1 MLEGTKKTIYLSTCT
16 FKRLTYNPHRH
27 HEQSFT
33 SNRNRSLSMF
43 LLKEMITRVR
53 SFCIFGVKGKWR
65 KSKILTHCLL
75 QKHRWHPCMPQQC
88 VCYACKKQYTVFY
101 RWIQN
106 LLLKMEKNVYLAPT
120 NSSHGGSLLQR
131 WTVSKGP
138 KLSVKYSTLS
148 EQLWSKSTLGATLD
162 LQDMAPG
169 NHDIQFTSSKVL
181 SSRKKINLFVN
192 CRTVWAVLG
201 SSEPCCPKDYYDC
214 LQSYLQYD

>member
-1 MLEGTKKTIYLSTCT
+1 MA
-16 FKRLTYNPHRH
+16 
-27 HEQSFT
+27 
-33 SNRNRSLSMF
+33 SLYA
-43 LLKEMITRVR
+43 TTV
-53 SFCIFGVKGKWR
+53 
-65 KSKILTHCLL
+65 CLL
-75 QKHRWHPCMPQQC
+75 RLQETNPNMHC
-88 VCYACKKQYTVFY
+88 FY
-101 RWIQN
+101 SWIQN
-106 LLLKMEKNVYLAPT
+106 LLLKMEKKKCIIVYLAPT

-181 SSRKKINLFVN
+181 SSRGTKTKEKKINLFLS

-201 SSEPCCPKDYYDC
+201 SSEPCCSYNYYDC